1 MIARENHLTY
11 QISCTGEW
19 DQSPDNGKSILISLT
34 KRLINN
40 KRRRQKANRVP
51 KPKHQLLIWNDIWAS
66 DHDSHRAA
74 HMLKWVTL
82 MCFVKFQMSNKGFGW
97 RNAKLNTWERRF
109 WASLIRS
116 ARRFTLPDRRV
127 FLQRSRIGAFET
139 LWLTRA
145 SKF

>member
-40 KRRRQKANRVP
+40 KRRRQNANRVP
-51 KPKHQLLIWNDIWAS
+51 KPKHQLLIWNDIWAP

-74 HMLKWVTL
+74 HWLKWVTL

-109 WASLIRS
+109 WASFLRS

-127 FLQRSRIGAFET
+127 FLLRSRIGAFEA
-139 LWLTRA
+139 LWLARA